1 MLRSEDSFTESAL
14 SLDLMRPGDQTQVVR
29 LESSFICCAILK
41 IKDSDIILT
50 VNYSCAGTNQ
60 ADVSLSEDSGLIL
73 QGGFIRV

>member
-41 IKDSDIILT
+41 IKDSDILT